1 MDEDCSFV
9 FGKCSASESVEDSEA
24 IWSIVSFLVV
34 LGPEFLK
41 SMALDS
47 VILDSVVLGSVVLGS
62 VVFGSV
68 MLGSVVLDSVV
79 LGSVVLGSV
88 VLGSVVLGSVVLG
101 SVVLGSVVFLV
112 FVITKE
118 LPLLVTVLS
127 NSSGTFTSAT

>member
-1 MDEDCSFV
+1 MNEECSFV
-9 FGKCSASESVEDSEA
+9 FGNCSASESVEDSEA

-62 VVFGSV
+62 VV
-68 MLGSVVLDSVV
+68 LGSVVLGSVV

-101 SVVLGSVVFLV
+101 SVVLGSVVFFV

>member
-1 MDEDCSFV
+1 MDEECSFV
-9 FGKCSASESVEDSEA
+9 FGNCSASESVEDSEA
-24 IWSIVSFLVV
+24 IWSIASFLVV

-41 SMALDS
+41 SM
-47 VILDSVVLGSVVLGS
+47 
-62 VVFGSV
+62 
-68 MLGSVVLDSVV
+68 VLDSVV

-101 SVVLGSVVFLV
+101 SVVLGSVVLGSVVLGSVVLGSVVFFV

>member
-1 MDEDCSFV
+1 MNEECSFV
-9 FGKCSASESVEDSEA
+9 FGNCSASESVEDSEA

-62 VVFGSV
+62 VV
-68 MLGSVVLDSVV
+68 
-79 LGSVVLGSV
+79 
-88 VLGSVVLGSVVLG
+88 LGSVVLG
-101 SVVLGSVVFLV
+101 SVVLGSVVFFV

>member
-1 MDEDCSFV
+1 MDEECSFV

-47 VILDSVVLGSVVLGS
+47 VILDSVVLGSVVLC
-62 VVFGSV
+62 
-68 MLGSVVLDSVV
+68 SVVLGSVV

-101 SVVLGSVVFLV
+101 SVVLGSVVFFV

>member
-1 MDEDCSFV
+1 MNEECSFV
-9 FGKCSASESVEDSEA
+9 FGNCSASESVEDSEA

-62 VVFGSV
+62 VV
-68 MLGSVVLDSVV
+68 LGSVV

-101 SVVLGSVVFLV
+101 SVVLGSVVFFV